1 MATESKTPTNLS
13 NTKTEGTLV
22 STDGY
27 DPLDKWETYIDKNPT
42 NTNYSPNNINSLVDD
57 TKGIDDLLD
66 SNSDWYFDKIFE
78 NPYLV
83 STLYFNNNDFKD
95 NKDVPNSKFMALGR
109 CITRA
114 SGFSVD
120 NRFDQVGATPF
131 SRMNTAMFRNL
142 KQIVAFDKSPFGMS
156 MKNQTSLLEGLF
168 GGQADGYK
176 KDGENDF
183 WTTICYNALKVVR
196 AISNSMHFLNSV
208 QFESDAGF
216 ARSFMASSVTS
227 PVHATFF
234 FLQDKDVKKHEET
247 NRYKAAKL
255 LSYMLP
261 YQKLYTS
268 WWGGQDGKNEGALL
282 SENPDMADLVNDIEA
297 ATNDIAA
304 KINAEKIL
312 GSVVDLTSSI
322 FSGGVITTHSPGGYK
337 TDNQKALIAAEKGIP
352 DKRTFM
358 LTTPW
363 GMRLNLLPSNINI
376 TESQSKVIVNGSQIL
391 PLYIQI
397 DIDFIPSRRLLSSD
411 VIDNVSGKYNLK
423 NIGVKQPATTETKK
437 KDETK
442 PTGSSSTDNNSTS
455 TSETPAK

>member
-1 MATESKTPTNLS
+1 
-13 NTKTEGTLV
+13 
-22 STDGY
+22 
-27 DPLDKWETYIDKNPT
+27 
-42 NTNYSPNNINSLVDD
+42 
-57 TKGIDDLLD
+57 
-66 SNSDWYFDKIFE
+66 
-78 NPYLV
+78 
-83 STLYFNNNDFKD
+83 
-95 NKDVPNSKFMALGR
+95 
-109 CITRA
+109 
-114 SGFSVD
+114 
-120 NRFDQVGATPF
+120 
-131 SRMNTAMFRNL
+131 
-142 KQIVAFDKSPFGMS
+142 
-156 MKNQTSLLEGLF
+156 
-168 GGQADGYK
+168 
-176 KDGENDF
+176 
-183 WTTICYNALKVVR
+183 
-196 AISNSMHFLNSV
+196 
-208 QFESDAGF
+208 
-216 ARSFMASSVTS
+216 MASSVTS

-282 SENPDMADLVNDIEA
+282 SENPEMKELVNDIEE

-423 NIGVKQPATTETKK
+423 NIGVKQPEVATQKK
-437 KDETK
+437 EDPKQ
-442 PTGSSSTDNNSTS
+442 TGSSSTNNDSTS
-455 TSETPAK
+455 TSETTAK